1 MRAYVRSG
9 GKWGRDTVSDS
20 AIFVILFRRRARR
33 DPIKRTARVA
43 YAPHYLHPAGDVR
56 STCTAHGGALVSGK
70 TFRRT
75 GRPFRVRPR
84 AARVR
89 AGRFLRVVRLCVR
102 ARAAKRALAPAHT
115 DPGSPVTYEIRQ
127 QSTCNTVV

>member
-1 MRAYVRSG
+1 MRAYVGSG
-9 GKWGRDTVSDS
+9 DDTVSDS

-84 AARVR
+84 A
-89 AGRFLRVVRLCVR
+89 GRFLRVVRLCVR